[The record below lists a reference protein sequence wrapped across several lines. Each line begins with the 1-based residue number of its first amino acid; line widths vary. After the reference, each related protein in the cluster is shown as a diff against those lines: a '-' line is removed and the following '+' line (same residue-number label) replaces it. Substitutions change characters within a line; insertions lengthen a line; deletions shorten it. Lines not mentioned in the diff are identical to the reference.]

1 MFISYL
7 LHYVLTHTQIQG
19 AYITYFGVSLAC
31 LFVALVGLGRLF
43 YYFLSVSGSLL
54 LAYCKTDNENCLLFF
69 VGRIYLGMHSL
80 IDVVAGLFIG
90 LGILGLWL
98 TVDECIDSFV
108 ISGKNGIPLN
118 EYFSTCCSLMLIM

>member
-19 AYITYFGVSLAC
+19 AYVDYFGVSLAC
-31 LFVALVGLGRLF
+31 LLVALIGLGRFLF
-43 YYFLSVSGSLL
+43 ITFKLLEGS
-54 LAYCKTDNENCLLFF
+54 YCWYIAQKNNENCLVFF

-80 IDVVAGLFIG
+80 IDVLAGLVIG

-98 TVDECIDSFV
+98 TVDEYIDSFV
-108 ISGKNGIPLN
+108 VSGQNGILLIN
-118 EYFSTCCSLMLIM
+118 NLSTR